1 MQLLIPPTLIVAL
14 FSCNNTVGEN
24 SNVQNLPKTMIT
36 ALVWAPDWSEE
47 MHQIAIEFTKTHP
60 QIDVDVQFMIGNSVE
75 ENIKP
80 KVAANNLPDIMS
92 VNPNAYS
99 AELADQGI
107 LADVSGSAAW
117 NNMLDSL
124 KQDWV
129 SKTNKHF
136 GISGGVAATLIY
148 YNKEMFKRAKI
159 TALPTNFEEFLR
171 VCEQLKKADMT
182 PIVLSGAYPNAL
194 ANGPFS
200 FGFANNVVP
209 NQPDWKMKIGNGSLN
224 FNTPEV
230 ANIFAKI
237 KLLADRN
244 YVQKGYMTTGYAAG
258 IDLFTKGNAAMA
270 FQGTW
275 ASGRLIQGNHFET
288 GVFLPPWNA
297 VGQRTIPVIGSETG
311 FAVCETKNKQA
322 ALQFLEF
329 IYGKG
334 FQIEQN
340 KRQNIPPMKKME
352 GKVVS
357 DSQIINYI
365 STISQSPVT
374 VSPYYSFL
382 PASTIDMLH
391 PLLQQVLFGKITPKN
406 AAKMIDRAT
415 QNEAQKHYN

>member
-1 MQLLIPPTLIVAL
+1 
-14 FSCNNTVGEN
+14 
-24 SNVQNLPKTMIT
+24 
-36 ALVWAPDWSEE
+36 

-406 AAKMIDRAT
+406 AAKMIDLSIK
-415 QNEAQKHYN
+415 NEAQKHYN